1 MRRGEVW
8 WAEHP
13 AGQRHP
19 VLLLSWDAHGDWR
32 DRVTV
37 ALITST
43 VRGHDAEVVLTRDDG
58 MPRPSAA
65 NLDDLVTIKRDRLGR
80 RICELPADR
89 MAQVELAIHHALGVV
104 VPCLVG
110 T

>member
-8 WAEHP
+8 WAEYP

-37 ALITST
+37 ALISST
-43 VRGHDAEVVLTRDDG
+43 IRGHDAEVVLTRADG
-58 MPRPSAA
+58 MPRRSGA
-65 NLDDLVTIKRDRLGR
+65 NLDYLVTIKRDWLGR

-89 MAQVELAIHHALGVV
+89 MAEVDLAIHHALGIA
-104 VPCLVG
+104 VPCV
-110 T
+110 